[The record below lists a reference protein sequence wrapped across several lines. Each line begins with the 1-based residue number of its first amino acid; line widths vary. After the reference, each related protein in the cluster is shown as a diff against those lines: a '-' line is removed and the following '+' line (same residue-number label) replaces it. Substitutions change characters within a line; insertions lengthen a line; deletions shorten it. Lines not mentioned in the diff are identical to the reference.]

1 MSLDSTTQMRWHKDI
16 VDFFS
21 IIYIL
26 FGASAINVLCGPMHF
41 SDLVMENVEKGKFSP
56 ANAKINIPVPSINT
70 LRNVSTGYLKEIPC
84 GLVEHT
90 LDIMEIAALKGSQ
103 YILSFDGKLV
113 AKGFKGETY
122 GDIDLWGIEKPIS
135 LQSALMLLKHNLQ
148 SADVITKPLKQGSLF
163 RRIMHL
169 QSLLNQ
175 VSRGIM
181 TLRKR
186 VTGEHFLCLKIV
198 KMVNNQTLDKR
209 QKYSYQMQLSF
220 LNEHSARC
228 DSQIGHSLSLNKRI
242 TQCLVE
248 CSGNMEVFSSQ
259 PVVNL
264 QQQNNAFFLF
274 SAERNSEYFDL
285 SLSQNYDIIKQRSA
299 AWLTLRKTAKVTG
312 STLYNALGLSSLSD
326 LKQHHYQFIKKHSP
340 PPFSDDVKKRLEYGT
355 QNEKH
360 IIVTVL
366 GNLLPALLPHCFA
379 FQEVGSVFLDI
390 AGEENFI
397 EVNVDGLLM
406 CFGGDDCPEKKT
418 TQNHFAIPLEGKC
431 LFPDSS

>member
-1 MSLDSTTQMRWHKDI
+1 M
-16 VDFFS
+16 
-21 IIYIL
+21 
-26 FGASAINVLCGPMHF
+26 
-41 SDLVMENVEKGKFSP
+41 
-56 ANAKINIPVPSINT
+56 
-70 LRNVSTGYLKEIPC
+70 
-84 GLVEHT
+84 
-90 LDIMEIAALKGSQ
+90 
-103 YILSFDGKLV
+103 
-113 AKGFKGETY
+113 
-122 GDIDLWGIEKPIS
+122 GIEKPIS

-175 VSRGIM
+175 VSWRIM
-181 TLRKR
+181 TLRKH
-186 VTGEHFLCLKIV
+186 VTGEHFLRLKIV

-220 LNEHSARC
+220 LKEHSARC
-228 DSQIGHSLSLNKRI
+228 DSQIGRSLSLNKRI
-242 TQCLVE
+242 TQCLAE
-248 CSGNMEVFSSQ
+248 CHRNMEVFSSQ

-299 AWLTLRKTAKVTG
+299 TWLTLQKTAKVTG

-340 PPFSDDVKKRLEYGT
+340 PPFSDDVKKGLEYGT
-355 QNEKH
+355 ENEKH
-360 IIVTVL
+360 IIATVL

-397 EVNVDGLLM
+397 EVSADGLLM
-406 CFGGDDCPEKKT
+406 CFGGDNCPEKKNRSESFRHST
-418 TQNHFAIPLEGKC
+418 RRKMP
-431 LFPDSS
+431 FP